1 MYNIFF
7 LIKTFL
13 RIVYYFFSNEKR
25 YVNLILLILKNKP
38 KKILEVGVYNGR
50 RALQMIEAAKIF
62 NKDIEY
68 YGFDLFEDLT
78 RDELIREESKQPNS
92 MKEIISRLQKHA
104 KIKLFKGYTKNT
116 LKKFLLNN
124 KNKIDFCFIDGGHTI
139 KTIEND
145 YKYCS
150 KISRKNSLIV
160 FDDYYTLNVPNT
172 NKFGSNKIYN
182 YLNKI
187 NKKIKLLPFEDTY
200 YRIDKKKKIKMFYVV
215 N

>member
-7 LIKTFL
+7 LLKTFL
-13 RIVYYFFSNEKR
+13 RIIYYLFSNEKR

-78 RDELIREESKQPNS
+78 KNQLTREESKQPNS
-92 MKEIISRLQKHA
+92 MKEIITHLSKHA
-104 KIKLFKGYTKNT
+104 KINLFKGYTKNT
-116 LKKFLLNN
+116 LKKFLSSN
-124 KNKIDFCFIDGGHTI
+124 KSKIDFCFIDGGHTI
-139 KTIEND
+139 QTIEND

-150 KISRKNSLIV
+150 QISKKNSLIV

-187 NKKIKLLPFEDTY
+187 NKRLKLLPFEDTY
-200 YRIDKKKKIKMFYVV
+200 YQIDKQKKIKMFYVV

>member
-1 MYNIFF
+1 
-7 LIKTFL
+7 
-13 RIVYYFFSNEKR
+13 
-25 YVNLILLILKNKP
+25 
-38 KKILEVGVYNGR
+38 
-50 RALQMIEAAKIF
+50 MIEAAKIF

-78 RDELIREESKQPNS
+78 KKELILEYSKQPNS
-92 MKEIISRLQKHA
+92 MKEIITYLKKHA
-104 KIKLFKGYTKNT
+104 KIKLFKGHTKNT
-116 LKKFLLNN
+116 LKKFLLHN
-124 KNKIDFCFIDGGHTI
+124 KNKIDFCFIDGGHAV

-160 FDDYYTLNVPNT
+160 FDDYYTLNFPNT

-182 YLNKI
+182 SLNKI
-187 NKKIKLLPFEDTY
+187 NKKLKLLPFEDTY
-200 YRIDKKKKIKMFYVV
+200 YQIDKQKKIKIFYVV

>member
-13 RIVYYFFSNEKR
+13 RIIYYFFSNEKR